1 MHCTSASNTE
11 IHKIKVRKGALFE
24 GQPSLL
30 VAKPVIGGSPVR
42 WSLSNNGQNFPLC
55 NVQMPMVGVDVLIS
69 CMILVVCIII
79 YMSCVCV
86 CAVIVYKSFNIL
98 FVD

>member
-11 IHKIKVRKGALFE
+11 MHKIKVRKGALFE
-24 GQPSLL
+24 GQPSLI

-42 WSLSNNGQNFPLC
+42 WSLSNNGQNFQLC

-79 YMSCVCV
+79 YVLCV

>member
-1 MHCTSASNTE
+1 
-11 IHKIKVRKGALFE
+11 
-24 GQPSLL
+24 
-30 VAKPVIGGSPVR
+30 
-42 WSLSNNGQNFPLC
+42 
-55 NVQMPMVGVDVLIS
+55 MPMVGVDVLIS

-79 YMSCVCV
+79 YVLCV